1 MNHFIE
7 IGESENNKSLWLTVH
22 TGSRQLGERTRRYW
36 QNTPVM
42 EKRALDM
49 AQFKAGLILIKD
61 TYITKKERKEIPGA
75 IQELKQKLGLDRPIK
90 LRELDHLEDE
100 YMEGY
105 LTDMIFAQ
113 LYADVNR
120 QLIVKKIVEILNLA
134 APTVY
139 INTVH
144 NYIDFNDFIIRKG
157 AISSYKDQTMII
169 PFNMRDGILICKGK
183 SNPEWNYSAPH
194 GAGRVLSRSKAKQE
208 LDMTE
213 FEEQMDGIYS
223 TSVVK
228 STLDEA
234 PNAYKDP
241 KIIEEAI
248 EPTAVII
255 DRIKPII
262 NLKSM

>member
-1 MNHFIE
+1 MKE
-7 IGESENNKSLWLTVH
+7 YKV
-22 TGSRQLGERTRRYW
+22 
-36 QNTPVM
+36 
-42 EKRALDM
+42 
-49 AQFKAGLILIKD
+49 GLNRIKD
-61 TYITKKERKEIPGA
+61 THLTREDRRKIPVA
-75 IQELKQKLGLDRPIK
+75 IQELKKDLGIDRPIK
-90 LRELDHLEDE
+90 LKVLDHLEDA

-113 LYADVNR
+113 TYADVNR
-120 QLIVKKIVEILNLA
+120 QLIVKEIVELLGITPPSLL
-134 APTVY
+134 

-144 NYIDFNDFIIRKG
+144 NYVDFNDFIIRKG
-157 AISSYKDQTMII
+157 AISSYEKQFMVI
-169 PFNMRDGILICKGK
+169 PFNMRDGILLCEGK

-194 GAGRVLSRSKAKQE
+194 GAGRVLSRSRAKQE
-208 LDMTE
+208 LDMAE
-213 FEEQMDGIYS
+213 FESQMDGIYS

-241 KIIEEAI
+241 KVIEEAI
-248 EPTAVII
+248 GPTATII